1 MQLEQAILLL
11 EPKLDVYLEQE
22 EELMAF
28 EQMIRASFDCFVI
41 NQENTLIYDVN
52 DIKSLKLPTN
62 VKVYNLDCNFYK
74 SHIGKAED
82 IKVINPHISKMW
94 ISSTDTRADFSEA
107 LESIKADKLSGFLE
121 IKSKFLGVDSF
132 LYFKNGEILNVKFGD
147 LEQEPAIG
155 FLVKKISDRIV
166 SMNFYK
172 LKEDMVK
179 VYASSHKLLYLEEDE
194 VIKSLDFG
202 LDLKNVLVQGMFPS
216 GYFQIYIENGKK
228 IFQIL
233 NDELVDKIEIYEP
246 FYLAVFSL
254 EFKKTELDIF
264 DFLKSYKPAN
274 IRLKPT
280 SADKNFVFFCP
291 MCWNAINQEDK
302 ICPHCGYN
310 IEYFIKLPY
319 ETKLIIAL
327 NHPIAD
333 YRITA
338 LNVIK
343 VKNVKMAV
351 PFVKEIILKEDNP
364 AVIQAA
370 INTLVVMDE
379 KACEFLKGVLEEH
392 EYNTIKRYVEETYRR
407 YCR

>member
-11 EPKLDVYLEQE
+11 EPSLDVYLDTKED
-22 EELMAF
+22 LMAF
-28 EQMIRASFDCFVI
+28 EQMIKASFDCFVI
-41 NQENTLIYDVN
+41 DKDGTLIYDT
-52 DIKSLKLPTN
+52 KSLELPAN
-62 VKVYNLDCNFYK
+62 VKVYNFDCNFYK
-74 SHIGKAED
+74 SYIGKTED
-82 IKVINPHISKMW
+82 IKVINPRISKMW
-94 ISSTDTRADFSEA
+94 ISSTDTRADFSEV

-121 IKSKFLGVDSF
+121 VKSKFLGVDSF
-132 LYFKNGEILNVKFGD
+132 LYFKNGDTVNAKFGD
-147 LEQEPAIG
+147 LYQEPAIS
-155 FLVKKISDRIV
+155 FLVQKISDKMV
-166 SMNFYK
+166 NMNFYK
-172 LKEDMVK
+172 LSEEMVEI
-179 VYASSHKLLYLEEDE
+179 YASAHKLLYLQEDE

-202 LDLKNVLVQGMFPS
+202 LDLKNMIVQGMFPS

-233 NDELVDKIEIYEP
+233 NDEVVDSIEIYEP

-254 EFKKTELDIF
+254 EFTKIAIDVS
-264 DFLKSYKPAN
+264 DFVKSYKPAN

-291 MCWNAINQEDK
+291 MCWNAVNQEDK

-310 IEYFIKLPY
+310 IEDFIRLPY

-343 VKNVKMAV
+343 AKNVKMAI
-351 PFVKEIILKEDNP
+351 PFVKDIILKEDNP
-364 AVIQAA
+364 MVIQAA
-370 INTLVVMDE
+370 INTLMVLDE
-379 KACEFLKGVLEEH
+379 KACEFLKKVLKEH
-392 EYNTIKRYVEETYRR
+392 EYKTIKKYMEETYRR
-407 YCR
+407 YCI

>member
-1 MQLEQAILLL
+1 MQLEQALLLL

-22 EELMAF
+22 EELVAF
-28 EQMIRASFDCFVI
+28 EQMIKASFDCF
-41 NQENTLIYDVN
+41 LIYEDGKLFY
-52 DIKSLKLPTN
+52 DTKSLNLPAN
-62 VKVYNLDCNFYK
+62 VKVYSFDCNFYK
-74 SHIGKAED
+74 SYIGQTED

-107 LESIKADKLSGFLE
+107 LESIKTDKLSGFLE

-132 LYFKNGEILNVKFGD
+132 LYFKNGEILNIKFGD
-147 LEQEPAIG
+147 LEQESAIG

-166 SMNFYK
+166 NMNFYK
-172 LKEDMVK
+172 LPEDMVG

-202 LDLKNVLVQGMFPS
+202 LDLKNIIVQGMFPS

-228 IFQIL
+228 VFQIL
-233 NDELVDKIEIYEP
+233 NDEIVDSIEMYEP

-254 EFKKTELDIF
+254 EFTKIGIDVF
-264 DFLKSYKPAN
+264 DFVKSYKPAN

-280 SADKNFVFFCP
+280 SLDKNFVFFCP
-291 MCWNAINQEDK
+291 MCWNAVNQEDK
-302 ICPHCGYN
+302 VCPHCGYN
-310 IEYFIKLPY
+310 IEDFVKLPY

-343 VKNVKMAV
+343 AKNVKMAV

-364 AVIQAA
+364 MVIQSA
-370 INTLVVMDE
+370 INSLLVLDGRV
-379 KACEFLKGVLEEH
+379 CEFLKNVLEHH
-392 EYNTIKRYVEETYRR
+392 EYNIIKKYVEEAHRR
-407 YCR
+407 YCNES

>member
-11 EPKLDVYLEQE
+11 EPSLDVYLEQE
-22 EELMAF
+22 DDLMAF
-28 EQMIRASFDCFVI
+28 EQMIKASFDCFVI
-41 NQENTLIYDVN
+41 DKDGTLIYDT
-52 DIKSLKLPTN
+52 KSLELPAN
-62 VKVYNLDCNFYK
+62 VKVYNFDCNFYK
-74 SHIGKAED
+74 SYIGKTED
-82 IKVINPHISKMW
+82 IKVINPRISKMW
-94 ISSTDTRADFSEA
+94 ISSTDTRADFSEV

-121 IKSKFLGVDSF
+121 VKSKFLGVDSF
-132 LYFKNGEILNVKFGD
+132 LYFKNGDTVSVKFGD
-147 LEQEPAIG
+147 LYQEPAIS
-155 FLVKKISDRIV
+155 FLVQRISDKMV

-172 LKEDMVK
+172 LPEEMVE
-179 VYASSHKLLYLEEDE
+179 VYASTHKLLYLEEDE

-202 LDLKNVLVQGMFPS
+202 LDLKNMIVQGMFPS

-233 NDELVDKIEIYEP
+233 NDEVVGSIEIYEP

-254 EFKKTELDIF
+254 EFTKIAIDIF
-264 DFLKSYKPAN
+264 DFVKSYKPAN

-291 MCWNAINQEDK
+291 MCWNAVNQEDK
-302 ICPHCGYN
+302 ACPHCGYN
-310 IEYFIKLPY
+310 IEDFIRLPY

-343 VKNVKMAV
+343 AK
-351 PFVKEIILKEDNP
+351 
-364 AVIQAA
+364 
-370 INTLVVMDE
+370 
-379 KACEFLKGVLEEH
+379 
-392 EYNTIKRYVEETYRR
+392 
-407 YCR
+407 